1 MVDLGRRVVDDIKEF
16 QEKTL
21 AVIDPFAG
29 NSCLNKCKHRFQQ
42 IPHIQLTNVYHSLM
56 SLRA

>member
-21 AVIDPFAG
+21 AVMNPLAG
-29 NSCLNKCKHRFQQ
+29 KSCLNKGKHRFQQ
-42 IPHIQLTNVYHSLM
+42 MIHIQLTSVYHCLM